1 MHAANSRPWLIW
13 LIAGLFYLF
22 EFIHRVIIGSFA
34 PELIQSF
41 AASSAVLSHLSAAY
55 FFAYAITQIPA
66 GLLIDRYGSQ
76 ITLTLACLAIAI
88 SSGVFAVTD
97 NINTAHTARLVIG
110 MGSAFA
116 FVGCLKLAANWFPA
130 HKFAF
135 IVGLT
140 NLLGVTGAL
149 IGGGPMAYAVEV
161 FSWRSIMLTTA
172 GIGLLLAITLWSIVR
187 DHGNKKNSHLWQ
199 NLCLVIKNRQTWLI
213 AIFAGCMVAP
223 IVTYSELW
231 GTSFLI
237 KQYNLPK
244 PYAAHI
250 SALTFIGIACGSPI
264 IGWLSD
270 YYRQRTF
277 FMGFGLLGALL
288 AISLILFVPILPM
301 WLLALLHAM
310 FGFCSSSMLLS
321 FSLNSEATL
330 PKIRATTVAIT
341 NSVTMISGAILQSI
355 SGYLLDYTADNYNLS
370 FIPLISCYVI
380 AILCFRFIQEL
391 PCRFNNET

>member
-1 MHAANSRPWLIW
+1 MHAVKFKAWLIW
-13 LIAGLFYLF
+13 FIAGLFYLF

-41 AASSAVLSHLSAAY
+41 NVSSAILSNLSAAY
-55 FFAYAITQIPA
+55 FLAYAIMQIPA
-66 GLLIDRYGSQ
+66 GLLIDRYGNK
-76 ITLTLACLAIAI
+76 IMLTLACLAITI
-88 SSGVFAVTD
+88 SSAILAKTN
-97 NINTAHTARLVIG
+97 NINLASLTRSIIG
-110 MGSAFA
+110 IGSAFA

-140 NLLGVTGAL
+140 NLLGVIGAL
-149 IGGGPMAYAVEV
+149 IGGAPIAYAAES
-161 FSWRSIMLTTA
+161 FSWRSIMLVIA
-172 GIGLLLAITLWSIVR
+172 GLGLLLTLILWLIID
-187 DHGNKKNSHLWQ
+187 DHGNKKNKLLWQ
-199 NLCLVIKNRQTWLI
+199 NLSLVIKNQQTWLI

-237 KQYNLPK
+237 QKYALTK

-277 FMGFGLLGALL
+277 FMGFGLFGALA
-288 AISLILFVPILPM
+288 AISIILFVPALPL
-301 WLLALLHAM
+301 WLLALVHGV
-310 FGFCSSSMLLS
+310 FGFCSSSMLLC

-330 PKIRATTVAIT
+330 PKVRATTVAIT
-341 NSVTMISGAILQSI
+341 NSLTMIAGALLQSV
-355 SGYLLDYTADNYNLS
+355 SGYLLDFTNHNYLLS
-370 FIPLISCYVI
+370 FIPLISCY
-380 AILCFRFIQEL
+380 ILALVCFRFIKEL
-391 PCRFNNET
+391 PCKFNNDA

>member
-1 MHAANSRPWLIW
+1 MHEGNFRSWLIW
-13 LIAGLFYLF
+13 FVAGLFYLF

-41 AASSAVLSHLSAAY
+41 NVSSAVLSNLSAAY
-55 FFAYAITQIPA
+55 FFSYAFMQIPA
-66 GLLIDRYGSQ
+66 GLLIDHYGNRS
-76 ITLTLACLAIAI
+76 ILTIACLAITI
-88 SSGVFAVTD
+88 SSAIFALTT
-97 NINTAHTARLVIG
+97 NINVANLTRWVIG
-110 MGSAFA
+110 IGSAFA

-135 IVGLT
+135 VVGLT
-140 NLLGVTGAL
+140 NLLGVMGAL
-149 IGGGPMAYAVEV
+149 IGGAPMAYAVESV
-161 FSWRSIMLTTA
+161 SWRSIMLGSA
-172 GIGLLLAITLWSIVR
+172 GVGLLLTITLWSIVR
-187 DHGNKKNSHLWQ
+187 DAASKKNSHLWQ
-199 NLCLVIKNRQTWLI
+199 NLSLVVKNHQTWLI

-237 KQYNLPK
+237 NKYHLAK

-250 SALTFIGIACGSPI
+250 SALTFIGIAFGSPI

-277 FMGFGLLGALL
+277 FMGFGLLGAFS
-288 AISLILFVPILPM
+288 AISLILFVPVLPM
-301 WLLALLHAM
+301 WLLALVHAI
-310 FGFCSSSMLLS
+310 FGFCSSSMLLC

-330 PKIRATTVAIT
+330 PKVRATTVAIT
-341 NSVTMISGAILQSI
+341 NSVTMISGALLQSV
-355 SGYLLDYTADNYNLS
+355 SGYLLDFTQHDYNLS
-370 FIPLISCYVI
+370 FIPLLSCYFV
-380 AILCFRFIQEL
+380 ALLCFRFIQEL